1 MESEGVEATY
11 VSFKKL
17 EVEAIDVSFKKLILK
32 ETGSL
37 KGVIQG

>member
-1 MESEGVEATY
+1 MESEGVEATD

-37 KGVIQG
+37 KGVIQA